1 MERIMNYV
9 KLNWSKLLVA
19 MFVFSLLMNF
29 AAFTAEAEAVCIW
42 VGSYWVCF

>member
-19 MFVFSLLMNF
+19 MFVFSLLMEF
-29 AAFTAEAEAVCIW
+29 VAFTTEAMATCIW
-42 VGSYWVCF
+42 VGWYWVCF